1 LNPLHLSFWDQ
12 VQLFWLRILTAVLSL
27 MDGAL
32 HVRWGE
38 RLLQRM
44 ASRWQTQVEAL
55 NQAMAELEE
64 SRQHIQGQIA
74 ALSLQAAA
82 LYLGGRQI
90 SRGELR
96 FDPAEPHDREI
107 LDATIDLLV
116 KERLANI
123 EIEEIEA
130 GHYVYHLEP
139 DWSTIRANLEGA
151 AVQAEPEIAEWL
163 REGASFVDEILFSD
177 RDSQTIPSQE

>member
-1 LNPLHLSFWDQ
+1 LNPLRLSFWDH

-27 MDGAL
+27 MDGVL

-38 RLLQRM
+38 RLLQRL
-44 ASRWQTQVEAL
+44 AGRWQAQVEAL
-55 NQAMAELEE
+55 NHALAELEE
-64 SRQHIQGQIA
+64 NRQHIQGQIA

-82 LYLGGRQI
+82 LYLGGRQM

-96 FDPAEPHDREI
+96 FDPADPHDREL

-116 KERLANI
+116 KERLAAI

-130 GHYVYHLEP
+130 GHYIYYLEP
-139 DWSTIRANLEGA
+139 DWSAIRASLEGA
-151 AVQAEPEIAEWL
+151 AAGAEPEIAEWL
-163 REGASFVDEILFSD
+163 REGAGFVDEMLFAE
-177 RDSQTIPSQE
+177 RDAQTIPPQE